1 MRSAKSVSAPA
12 AVTPALLRRVLL
24 ASSVGTIIEWYD
36 FFIFGSLASL
46 VIGPQFFPK
55 NDNPLLQTLEA
66 LATFAAGFVVRPFG
80 ALFFGRLGDLV
91 GRKHTFLLTL
101 LLMGGSTFAITF
113 LPNFSQIGFAAP
125 ALLVLLRLVQGLAL
139 GGEYGGATT
148 YVAEHTPDNRR
159 GFYTSLLQLTA
170 TIGLILSISII
181 LICRVG
187 LTSVQFQAWGW
198 RIPFAVSG
206 LLVVVSYFIRRRLGE
221 SPVFAQMKAA
231 GTTSQTP
238 LRDSF
243 VNPENRRLVL
253 LSLFGLTMGYGC
265 AWYAAHFYSSVFIG
279 TILKVDFVQT
289 NIIMLIALVLATPFA
304 VVFGN
309 LSDKIGRKR
318 LMLTGLALVTLSFY
332 PIYQQMSVVVDY
344 SHKAVID
351 RKISRF
357 TDVQAQTI
365 AVTKTQIFAGGT
377 SVGVTTTKG
386 KGFAKPEVKTE
397 VHLTDAARNQ
407 LIFLV
412 WLQVFF
418 VTLAYGPIAAYLVEL
433 FPARIRYTSLSLP
446 YHIGNGIFG
455 GMTPFVATALIS
467 VTGNSLAGLLYP
479 LSMAGLTTII
489 GAFLLPETNK
499 TPNKP
504 APKSNKKGLE
514 GRSGNKRK

>member
-1 MRSAKSVSAPA
+1 MRSAKKPPLPPSVKPG
-12 AVTPALLRRVLL
+12 TLRRVLI

-36 FFIFGSLASL
+36 FFIFGSLATL

-55 NDNPLLQTLEA
+55 NDNALLQTLEA

-113 LPNFSQIGFAAP
+113 LPNFDQIGYVAP
-125 ALLVLLRLVQGLAL
+125 TLLVLLRLVQGLAL

-148 YVAEHTPDNRR
+148 YVAEHTPDKQR

-170 TIGLILSISII
+170 TIGLVLSIAII
-181 LICRVG
+181 LTCR
-187 LTSVQFQAWGW
+187 LWLSPEAFQAWGW

-231 GTTSQTP
+231 GTTSKSP
-238 LRDSF
+238 LRESF

-253 LSLFGLTMGYGC
+253 LALFGLTMGYGC
-265 AWYAAHFYSSVFIG
+265 AWYTAHFYSSVFIG

-289 NIIMLIALVLATPFA
+289 NVIMLVALVLATPFA
-304 VVFGN
+304 VVFGA

-318 LMLTGLALVTLSFY
+318 LMLTGLALVSVSFY
-332 PIYQQMSVVVDY
+332 PIYRQMSAVVDY
-344 SHKAVID
+344 SDRAVVD
-351 RKISRF
+351 RQISRL
-357 TDVQAQTI
+357 TDVRAHTQ
-365 AVTKTQIFAGGT
+365 AVTETKTFIGGT
-377 SVGVTTTKG
+377 SVAVTTKTGAGLSK
-386 KGFAKPEVKTE
+386 ADVKTI
-397 VHLTDAARNQ
+397 VYVSDSVRNQ
-407 LIFLV
+407 LIFWV

-455 GMTPFVATALIS
+455 GMTPFVATALIAA
-467 VTGNSLAGLLYP
+467 TGNIFAGLIYP
-479 LSMAGLTTII
+479 LALAALTTLI
-489 GAFLLPETNK
+489 GAFMLPTGSADSTPK
-499 TPNKP
+499 TQ
-504 APKSNKKGLE
+504 KGY
-514 GRSGNKRK
+514 

>member
-1 MRSAKSVSAPA
+1 MRPAKSRPA
-12 AVTPALLRRVLL
+12 SSAVTPGTLRRVLL

-36 FFIFGSLASL
+36 FFIFGSLATL

-113 LPNFSQIGFAAP
+113 LPNYAQIGYLAP
-125 ALLVLLRLVQGLAL
+125 AILVLLRLVQGLAL

-148 YVAEHTPDNRR
+148 YVAEHTPDNQR

-170 TIGLILSISII
+170 TIGLVLSIAII
-181 LICRVG
+181 LTCR
-187 LTSVQFQAWGW
+187 LWLSPDQFQAWGW
-198 RIPFAVSG
+198 RVPFAVSG
-206 LLVVVSYFIRRRLGE
+206 LLVVVSYFIRQRLGE

-231 GTTSQTP
+231 GTVAKDP
-238 LRDSF
+238 LRESF

-253 LSLFGLTMGYGC
+253 LALFGLTMGYGC
-265 AWYAAHFYSSVFIG
+265 AWYTAHFYSSVFIG

-289 NIIMLIALVLATPFA
+289 NIIMLVALVLATPFA
-304 VVFGN
+304 VVFGA
-309 LSDKIGRKR
+309 LSDKIGRKW
-318 LMLTGLALVTLSFY
+318 LMLTGLTLVSVGFY
-332 PIYQQMSVVVDY
+332 PIYRQMSAVVDY
-344 SHKAVID
+344 SGKTVAD
-351 RKISRF
+351 RQLGHV
-357 TDVQAQTI
+357 TDVRTQTQTI
-365 AVTKTQIFAGGT
+365 TETTQFSDGT
-377 SVGVTTTKG
+377 SVSVTTDSSKG
-386 KGFAKPEVKTE
+386 SAGSAPKT
-397 VHLTDAARNQ
+397 VVRITDSARNQ
-407 LIFLV
+407 LIFWV

-467 VTGNSLAGLLYP
+467 ATGNIFSGLLYP
-479 LSMAGLTTII
+479 LALAALTTVI
-489 GAFLLPETNK
+489 GFFLLPE
-499 TPNKP
+499 
-504 APKSNKKGLE
+504 
-514 GRSGNKRK
+514 RKQSRQ

>member
-1 MRSAKSVSAPA
+1 MRSAKKSALPT
-12 AVTPALLRRVLL
+12 VKPGILRRVLL

-36 FFIFGSLASL
+36 FFIFGSLATL

-113 LPNFSQIGFAAP
+113 LPNFARIGFVAP
-125 ALLVLLRLVQGLAL
+125 TLLVLLRLVQGLAL

-159 GFYTSLLQLTA
+159 GYYTSLLQLTA
-170 TIGLILSISII
+170 TIGLVLSIAII
-181 LICRVG
+181 LTCR
-187 LTSVQFQAWGW
+187 LWLSPEQFQAWGW

-231 GTTSQTP
+231 GTVSKSP
-238 LRDSF
+238 LRESF
-243 VNPENRRLVL
+243 INPENRRLVL
-253 LSLFGLTMGYGC
+253 LALFGLTMGYGC
-265 AWYAAHFYSSVFIG
+265 AWYTAHFYSSVFIG

-289 NIIMLIALVLATPFA
+289 NTIMLVALLLATPFA
-304 VVFGN
+304 VVFGS
-309 LSDKIGRKR
+309 LSDRIGRKR
-318 LMLTGLALVTLSFY
+318 LMLSGLALVSVSFY
-332 PIYQQMSVVVDY
+332 PIYRRMSDVVDY
-344 SHKAVID
+344 SAQALID
-351 RKISRF
+351 RQINRL
-357 TDVQAQTI
+357 TDVRAKTQTATETTTFADGTTV
-365 AVTKTQIFAGGT
+365 AVTTKTGT
-377 SVGVTTTKG
+377 AFTK
-386 KGFAKPEVKTE
+386 PDVKTV
-397 VHLTDAARNQ
+397 VHIPDSARNQ
-407 LIFLV
+407 LIFWV

-455 GMTPFVATALIS
+455 GLTPFIATALIS
-467 VTGNSLAGLLYP
+467 ATGNPFSGLLYP
-479 LSMAGLTTII
+479 LSMAALTTVI
-489 GAFLLPETNK
+489 GAFLLPEKNI
-499 TPNKP
+499 
-504 APKSNKKGLE
+504 ARKS
-514 GRSGNKRK
+514 RAC